1 MRLFYGIS
9 FEKNKRD
16 RKDILFVS
24 PHLNLRSV
32 SEKTREKSCLASRR
46 FLKKF
51 GIEQEREREREREE
65 KPYRWPL
72 SSLSSSP
79 WFSYRFLCDVLKR
92 LVFGTCTLF
101 IFLSSNQTR
110 EKRRKTIGHYR
121 TTTRKKGC
129 RLPNELFVI

>member
-24 PHLNLRSV
+24 PLLNLRSV

-51 GIEQEREREREREE
+51 GIEQERERERERE
-65 KPYRWPL
+65 KKNLTAGDCLPFPPPH
-72 SSLSSSP
+72 SSLIASCVM
-79 WFSYRFLCDVLKR
+79 F
-92 LVFGTCTLF
+92 
-101 IFLSSNQTR
+101 
-110 EKRRKTIGHYR
+110 
-121 TTTRKKGC
+121 
-129 RLPNELFVI
+129 